1 MTEDRSEQ
9 ANLIR
14 CVAVALAVTTL
25 DGFDAMSLSLAA
37 PMIARDVGIETASL
51 GLLFSAQMVGM
62 MAGAACGGYVA
73 DRLGRLRSLLGFM
86 ALFALAAITM
96 PLMHDFPLVAGNRF
110 LAGLGFG
117 AAAPIVVAL
126 VASRS
131 AGGRSA
137 FVISTIWAGL
147 PAGGIL
153 AALFNYFI
161 TPIFGWHSIFI
172 AGGILPLLVAVPAL
186 AVFRHANHGPSS
198 DEARPGV
205 WQAIGQAGQGRF
217 AALALLF
224 LLGYSA
230 MSIIVYWLPTI
241 LTLRGGDPLLITA
254 AFIGVNLG
262 SAIGSSLIG
271 YCSDRVG
278 MRLMA
283 PLAWMLA
290 GACLLALELPFLGAS
305 AYIAFATAAAT
316 FTAGAIALLVVLAS
330 RLQSAYASTMIGLM
344 VTVGRLGQVGA
355 LAATGV
361 VAASGVKGAGVFA
374 VAGAAA
380 LATALV
386 ALLTV
391 GRRPAQ
397 PVAAES

>member
-1 MTEDRSEQ
+1 MTEGRSEQ

-25 DGFDAMSLSLAA
+25 DGFDAMSLSLTA

-51 GLLFSAQMVGM
+51 GLLFSSQMVGM

-73 DRLGRLRSLLGFM
+73 DRLGRLPSLLGFM

-96 PLMHDFPLVAGNRF
+96 PFMHEFALVAGNRF

-126 VASRS
+126 VASTS
-131 AGGRSA
+131 LAGRSA

-153 AALFNYFI
+153 AALYNYFL
-161 TPIFGWHSIFI
+161 TPVFGWQSIFI
-172 AGGILPLLVAVPAL
+172 AGGILPLLVAIPAL
-186 AVFRHANHGPSS
+186 AVFPREDARAAAG
-198 DEARPGV
+198 EARPGV
-205 WQAIGQAGQGRF
+205 WQAIGQAGGGRF

-224 LLGYSA
+224 LFGYSA

-241 LTLRGGDPLLITA
+241 LTMRGGDPLLITA

-262 SAIGSSLIG
+262 SAIGSSLLG

-278 MRLMA
+278 MRIMA
-283 PLAWMLA
+283 PLAWLA
-290 GACLLALELPFLGAS
+290 AGCCLLALELPVLGPT
-305 AYIAFATAAAT
+305 AYIVFATAAAT
-316 FTAGAIALLVVLAS
+316 FTAGSIALLIVLAS
-330 RLQSAYASTMIGLM
+330 QLHPAYASTMIGLM

-361 VAASGVKGAGVFA
+361 VAAAGVKGSGVFA
-374 VAGAAA
+374 VAGTAA
-380 LATALV
+380 LVTAV
-386 ALLTV
+386 IAVLTV
-391 GRRPAQ
+391 SRRRT
-397 PVAAES
+397 AAGLAEA